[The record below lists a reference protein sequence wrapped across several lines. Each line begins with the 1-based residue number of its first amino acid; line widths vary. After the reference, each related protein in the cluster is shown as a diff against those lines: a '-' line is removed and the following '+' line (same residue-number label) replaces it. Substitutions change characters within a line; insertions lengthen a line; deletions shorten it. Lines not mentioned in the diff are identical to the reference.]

1 MALFAAHERA
11 AGAIAR
17 LDQALDHHPLL
28 PAFLHRV
35 QLEAVRR
42 QAAVDG
48 RGIDPWHLAAVL
60 EGLRLRMDHALRI
73 VDRGEIF
80 EAART
85 ALALHQWIT
94 EPDFDQEGEVLQAAE
109 HHLAAALP
117 GGLLGAAEGVW
128 SWLHSGRPR
137 PPIRSALVRFWGKR
151 RLLRVPVPLTGPR
164 ALSADAPVGHSEWVV
179 AFLEAVATEA
189 ADYLELLRALEHGW
203 LAARSKVVHRRSTS
217 RAPLAVDVLA
227 AAPLM
232 SATTLARAIGMS
244 IKSAT
249 ELLDRFVA
257 ADVAVEVTHRSA
269 RRLFGLARLAP
280 LRDVVQ
286 PPVRPHPSRGPGR
299 PRHETVEDDTAS
311 EVPSLPPLSPIARPS
326 SRLRRPRRGHGA
338 SRCGGQ
344 ARPSFAQ
351 FPGAERPP
359 SGTTAFMITK
369 TGVHDRSG
377 SAFRIDRIECCC
389 HFEVGSHFS
398 ADLQF
403 RRTIAALR
411 LAKETGEEGVAVVD
425 REVGMKQLDDVL
437 PVIGS
442 VANVAEQDILITA
455 AERYG
460 VLRRFSPRFLEAFD
474 FRSGTPNDPVLA
486 AIELLKG
493 MDRDSTRALPDRPP
507 STFLPPK
514 WRKLIF
520 ANGKAGRRLYETAV
534 AASRWRGALRGSP
547 GRPP

>member
-28 PAFLHRV
+28 SAFLHRAR
-35 QLEAVRR
+35 LEAVRR

-73 VDRGEIF
+73 VDRGDIF
-80 EAART
+80 EAALA

-94 EPDFDQEGEVLQAAE
+94 EPDFDQEGAVQAAE

-117 GGLLGAAEGVW
+117 SGLLGAAEGVW

-137 PPIRSALVRFWGKR
+137 PPIRAALIRFWGTC

-164 ALSADAPVGHSEWVV
+164 ALSADAPVGHAEWVV

-203 LAARSKVVHRRSTS
+203 LAARGKVVQRRSTS
-217 RAPLAVDVLA
+217 RVALAVDVLA

-244 IKSAT
+244 VKCAT

-269 RRLFGLARLAP
+269 RRLFGLKGMAP

-299 PRHETVEDDTAS
+299 PRHEIIEDDTVS

-326 SRLRRPRRGHGA
+326 LDYGALEEAMAHLDAVVRR
-338 SRCGGQ
+338 
-344 ARPSFAQ
+344 ARVSLSSLAPNDHRPAQ
-351 FPGAERPP
+351 PP
-359 SGTTAFMITK
+359 S
-369 TGVHDRSG
+369 
-377 SAFRIDRIECCC
+377 
-389 HFEVGSHFS
+389 
-398 ADLQF
+398 
-403 RRTIAALR
+403 
-411 LAKETGEEGVAVVD
+411 
-425 REVGMKQLDDVL
+425 
-437 PVIGS
+437 
-442 VANVAEQDILITA
+442 
-455 AERYG
+455 
-460 VLRRFSPRFLEAFD
+460 
-474 FRSGTPNDPVLA
+474 
-486 AIELLKG
+486 
-493 MDRDSTRALPDRPP
+493 
-507 STFLPPK
+507 
-514 WRKLIF
+514 
-520 ANGKAGRRLYETAV
+520 
-534 AASRWRGALRGSP
+534 
-547 GRPP
+547 